1 MKLRTKIWLASQGIL
16 LLTACIIQLTFYRGI
31 RVGPILGTPKRAYWE
46 IISDTEPVI
55 PKDILSLKV
64 GAELYDGRIPVRSG
78 QVDAINMSA
87 CRLAARQEEGLRVA
101 FVGGIVV
108 NLIYVVGFYGLLAYF
123 KKSVRNIQKREVA

>member
-31 RVGPILGTPKRAYWE
+31 RVGPILGTLKRAYWE

-64 GAELYDGRIPVRSG
+64 GAELYDGRVPVRSG

>member
-64 GAELYDGRIPVRSG
+64 GAELYDGRVPVRSG